1 VDDRQLWDQ
10 GLQGIK
16 RLLAGLPQ
24 VKMRQL
30 TELLTDYRREKE
42 ALADVLLRIN
52 SEITCRA
59 CAGQCCLNGK
69 YRINVLDLLSLCA
82 EDRSLMPNFEQKPLC
97 PYGTV
102 SGCLMET
109 RFRPADCI
117 LFICDDI
124 DVHLSGSARSSLA
137 AMESSLRNL
146 LDDASRLLGV
156 PIATPL
162 LLWSEKFQPIH
173 TVKRQLNGYDQ

>member
-1 VDDRQLWDQ
+1 MNDRQLWDQ
-10 GLQGIK
+10 GLHGVK
-16 RLLAGLPQ
+16 SMLAGLPQ

-30 TELLTDYRREKE
+30 TELLTNYRREKE
-42 ALADVLLRIN
+42 TLANVLLQVN

-69 YRINVLDLLSLCA
+69 YRINVLDLLSLCV
-82 EDRSLMPNFEQKPLC
+82 EDKSLTPDFEQKPLC

-137 AMESSLRNL
+137 AMERSLRNL
-146 LDDASRLLGV
+146 LNDASRLLGV

-162 LLWSEKFQPIH
+162 LLWSEENIS
-173 TVKRQLNGYDQ
+173 TNSYS